1 MPGDIVED
9 EETGATTLQESVQ
22 EQQLLAMSA
31 PAPPEDEGQ
40 GATGA
45 TAEAT
50 TVVEA
55 EGETS
60 TPFFPL
66 PDQDNEKDEGEENPD
81 EDDDQDEMPD
91 EAFLL
96 EGASSTLVC
105 SISFKLMTS
114 AVVAMDTHSYQRE
127 ALEAWVER
135 CKSKGVP
142 LTSPLTNAPMGPLTM
157 TNQTVRVLVSEHID
171 ARLQA
176 WRELLAGRR
185 KVRSKERKETK
196 KEGGG
201 GAVTVE
207 AFFTG
212 GVDE

>member
-114 AVVAMDTHSYQRE
+114 AVIAKDSHSYQKE
-127 ALEAWVER
+127 ALETWIER
-135 CKSKGVP
+135 CKSKGLP
-142 LTSPLTNAPMGPLTM
+142 LTSPLTSAPMEPQM
-157 TNQTVRVLVSEHID
+157 MANQALRVLVGEHIE
-171 ARLQA
+171 ARERA
-176 WRELLAGRR
+176 WRQQLA
-185 KVRSKERKETK
+185 EK
-196 KEGGG
+196 KRN
-201 GAVTVE
+201 
-207 AFFTG
+207 TG
-212 GVDE
+212 GEGH